1 MTVTA
6 KTYIE
11 EARDIL
17 ESRCECKH
25 DENRELASC
34 EVCHAIRLLYRAQE
48 LTR

>member
-25 DENRELASC
+25 DEKKEVGSC
-34 EVCHAIRLLYRAQE
+34 DICHAIRLLYRAQE